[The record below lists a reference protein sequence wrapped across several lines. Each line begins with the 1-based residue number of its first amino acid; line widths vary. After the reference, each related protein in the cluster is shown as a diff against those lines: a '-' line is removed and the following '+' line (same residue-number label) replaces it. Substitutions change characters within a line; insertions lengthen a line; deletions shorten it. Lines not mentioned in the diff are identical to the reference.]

1 MLYYI
6 SLPAD
11 VVNGTKWVYY
21 YFPHTKYATLTF
33 AKTAKVTL
41 PHITMT
47 VDIGTMLYKT
57 PTEPWRVID

>member
-21 YFPHTKYATLTF
+21 YFPHTKYARLTF
-33 AKTAKVTL
+33 TETGTVTL
-41 PHITMT
+41 NFTT
-47 VDIGTMLYKT
+47 VKVKVGTILYKK
-57 PTEPWRVID
+57 PTGVWRELV